1 MKAAQ
6 KDRILRNL
14 GERVHLLYQDM
25 DRHRNALSFLLEG
38 QPPDSGNAACSRE
51 LKLKAAIRDAIGVLD
66 QSRKAFKSKQ
76 LETLRI
82 ELTQVLAEAE

>member
-38 QPPDSGNAACSRE
+38 QPGSGNAACSRE